1 MIDTYALSSH
11 TLFFNDKTEFN
22 PLDVLIK
29 SGDYFT
35 VLASC
40 LDDLIHNLEQPTS
53 DSHTEL
59 TLQQLVEDLLYLQE
73 NYDIIKK

>member
-1 MIDTYALSSH
+1 MIDTYVVSNH

-40 LDDLIHNLEQPTS
+40 LDDLIHNLEQTATS
-53 DSHTEL
+53 SHAEL

-73 NYDIIKK
+73 NYNIIKK